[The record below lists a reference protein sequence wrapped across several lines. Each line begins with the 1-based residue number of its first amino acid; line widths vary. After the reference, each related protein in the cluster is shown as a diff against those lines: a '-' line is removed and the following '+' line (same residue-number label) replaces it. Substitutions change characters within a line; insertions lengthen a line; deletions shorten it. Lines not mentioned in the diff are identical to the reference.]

1 MLEVFNL
8 SYPLVAEYR
17 YFPHTILDLD
27 GFTNAPR
34 KGIEIIRMGGEKGGM
49 INGLPEG
56 LTPRNIPS
64 VSDYEWTF
72 LWPLDNEDA
81 DNAAEPVEAT
91 VSER

>member
-1 MLEVFNL
+1 
-8 SYPLVAEYR
+8 
-17 YFPHTILDLD
+17 
-27 GFTNAPR
+27 
-34 KGIEIIRMGGEKGGM
+34 MGGEKGGT

>member
-1 MLEVFNL
+1 MVFFGATDKGRKRKNNEDRFACCR
-8 SYPLVAEYR
+8 PADNVVVLVVC
-17 YFPHTILDLD
+17 D
-27 GFTNAPR
+27 G
-34 KGIEIIRMGGEKGGM
+34 MGGEKGGT